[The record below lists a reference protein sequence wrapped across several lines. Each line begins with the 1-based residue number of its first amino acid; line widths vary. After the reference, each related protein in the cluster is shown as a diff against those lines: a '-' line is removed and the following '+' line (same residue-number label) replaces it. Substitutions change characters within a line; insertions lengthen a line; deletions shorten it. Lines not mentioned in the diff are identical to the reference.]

1 MELNLLSLEGG
12 LTNHSGSECL
22 RIGVCVTSIV
32 FYFCTFVFVLVF
44 VFVFQVWRRGEGQDM
59 DCRGAMGP
67 QGTHRH
73 TLSALIYKS
82 ELWRVSW
89 TWTII
94 IALLNHSDLFLML
107 ILILCIALIPLC
119 TLWNALSVWYTLTR
133 MQYTVHIVYSVK
145 YIFPR
150 NRTSSDLS

>member
-1 MELNLLSLEGG
+1 MEFNLLSLGG
-12 LTNHSGSECL
+12 GVWLTIVGGECL
-22 RIGVCVTSIV
+22 RIGVCVILIV
-32 FYFCTFVFVLVF
+32 FYFCISVFVLVF

-89 TWTII
+89 TSTIL
-94 IALLNHSDLFLML
+94 IALLIHSDLFLMH
-107 ILILCIALIPLC
+107 IAHLNFAHC
-119 TLWNALSVWYTLTR
+119 TYTTLYFVKWYTPTR
-133 MQYTVHIVYSVK
+133 MQYTINNGEIYTYHSE
-145 YIFPR
+145 FW
-150 NRTSSDLS
+150 TS